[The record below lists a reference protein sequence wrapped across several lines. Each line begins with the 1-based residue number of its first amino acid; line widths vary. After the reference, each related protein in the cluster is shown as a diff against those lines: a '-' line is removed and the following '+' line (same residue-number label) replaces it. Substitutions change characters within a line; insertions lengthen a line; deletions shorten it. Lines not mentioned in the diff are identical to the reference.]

1 MALLGTNFKTYN
13 KLIPGEMASI
23 FLHPSFLPLFSLF
36 PLISYKRITRRKT
49 TICLTVNG
57 LA

>member
-23 FLHPSFLPLFSLF
+23 FLHPSFPPLFFFF

-49 TICLTVNG
+49 ITSLTVNG